1 MSTQDSGADAP
12 FQGAWCVSPTLF
24 IPFGAGTPVLL
35 EAPGGA
41 DALPVIFSLFSLE
54 RECLKLQNSL
64 LLP

>member
-24 IPFGAGTPVLL
+24 ILFVAGSPVLL

-41 DALPVIFSLFSLE
+41 DALPVNFT
-54 RECLKLQNSL
+54 
-64 LLP
+64 P